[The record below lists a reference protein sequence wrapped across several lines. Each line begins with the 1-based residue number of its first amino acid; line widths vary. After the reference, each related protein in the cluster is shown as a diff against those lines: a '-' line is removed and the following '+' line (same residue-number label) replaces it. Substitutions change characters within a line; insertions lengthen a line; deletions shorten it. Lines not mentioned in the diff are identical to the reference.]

1 MNISLPYG
9 RTHLEAD
16 IPHSR
21 LCAILCSRLDEARPS
36 ASVQELI
43 CQAMQTPVQSP
54 GLEVLSRGKKAIV
67 LLASDHTRPVP
78 SKVIV
83 PPMLNAIRQ
92 GSPNANITILVAT
105 GCHRGTTQAELEE
118 KFGRELVR
126 TERIEVHDSTDD
138 ANMVM
143 LGTLPSG
150 GPLWVNRRAAE
161 ADLLVSEGFIEPHFF
176 AGFSGG
182 RKSVLPGVC
191 ARRTVLANHCAA
203 FIASPYARAG
213 CLDQNPIHTDMLWA
227 AKRAGLRFIVNVVLN
242 TRHEVIGA
250 FAGDCDAAH
259 RAGTAF
265 LRDLCGVPACSAD
278 IVITSN
284 GGYPMDQNLYRAVK
298 GLSTAECV
306 CREGGVI
313 IMASACEDGHG
324 GQEFVNA
331 FAGAKSIPQ
340 ILKDIEAVPA
350 SETRPDQWQSQI
362 LARILAKHHVIMVSQ
377 APDELVR
384 AMRMTPAH
392 SIGQAMEIADNFV
405 PGGHIA
411 VIPDGVSTLVNTEQ
425 SLPG

>member
-67 LLASDHTRPVP
+67 LLASDHTRPRSQQSDRSAYVERH
-78 SKVIV
+78 
-83 PPMLNAIRQ
+83 PPGQPECKYHDPRRHR
-92 GSPNANITILVAT
+92 
-105 GCHRGTTQAELEE
+105 CHRGTTQAELEE

-405 PGGHIA
+405 PGGRIA